1 MNTRAQGSSAA
12 PGDGGE
18 AGRNGDAGNGA
29 TGGTAEAPA
38 RLPVISMILMGIF
51 LVGGSVGLL
60 ADWPA
65 GPGNLD
71 WGVWVVLYGGYA
83 YVVGAAIFHA
93 RTGR

>member
-1 MNTRAQGSSAA
+1 MKGRGGVEVEKGS
-12 PGDGGE
+12 
-18 AGRNGDAGNGA
+18 
-29 TGGTAEAPA
+29 AEGPI
-38 RLPVISMILMGIF
+38 RIPIVSMILMAVF

-60 ADWPA
+60 ADWPP

-83 YVVGAAIFHA
+83 YVIGATILHA

>member
-1 MNTRAQGSSAA
+1 MKRRGGVEVEKGS
-12 PGDGGE
+12 
-18 AGRNGDAGNGA
+18 
-29 TGGTAEAPA
+29 AEGPI
-38 RLPVISMILMGIF
+38 RIPIVSMILMAVF

-60 ADWPA
+60 ADWPP

-83 YVVGAAIFHA
+83 YVIGAAILHA

>member
-1 MNTRAQGSSAA
+1 MKGRGGVEAEKGS
-12 PGDGGE
+12 
-18 AGRNGDAGNGA
+18 
-29 TGGTAEAPA
+29 AEGPI
-38 RLPVISMILMGIF
+38 RVPIVSMILMAVF

-60 ADWPA
+60 ADWPP

-83 YVVGAAIFHA
+83 YVIGAAILHA

>member
-1 MNTRAQGSSAA
+1 MS
-12 PGDGGE
+12 GGTG
-18 AGRNGDAGNGA
+18 GRGAGNEGRRRVHA
-29 TGGTAEAPA
+29 AGSDPVGDDAPRA
-38 RLPVISMILMGIF
+38 PVVSMILMAVF

-60 ADWPA
+60 AEWPA

-83 YVVGAAIFHA
+83 YVIGAALLHA

>member
-1 MNTRAQGSSAA
+1 MSGRARGSGAA
-12 PGDGGE
+12 HGGAAE
-18 AGRNGDAGNGA
+18 AGPKGD
-29 TGGTAEAPA
+29 TGEVNDAPS
-38 RLPVISMILMGIF
+38 RLPVVSMILMGIF

-83 YVVGAAIFHA
+83 YVIGAAIFHA